1 MLRRALRPLAQR
13 GTWFRHAALLLIVLI
28 WLVPLVG
35 LGVSSFRDNQQ
46 VSTTGWWSAW
56 DTRTRADW
64 ARTASADSQ
73 RVLPEGGYRIEGRLF
88 PQGSPIDIRTYAL
101 RMSKP
106 AGFAVGQ
113 TVEVPDGFASESAD
127 GSPDGTLLVE
137 ADGRYVLKLQQPMR
151 EGPGLRVF
159 IHAAFGPTFTLDN
172 YRYALGTE
180 GVGEA
185 FWNTFRL
192 ALPATFL
199 PLVLAF
205 AAAYALAFMPRAP
218 VRWVF
223 PLLLASMVVPVE
235 MLLIPLLRLY
245 NQVGASWG
253 MEARSLLGACL
264 LHSALSLPIGTFLLT
279 NYLRR
284 LPSELIDA
292 AFMDCRSH
300 MQVIRHV
307 VLPLA
312 LPGIAAFAVFQF
324 LWVWNDYLV
333 SLVFL
338 GTQPDQVVLSVKLR
352 NMLGCTGYNWEFLPA
367 AAFVSMVVP
376 LGVFLLLQRALARGL
391 LLATAPREV

>member
-1 MLRRALRPLAQR
+1 MPRHALRSLTRP
-13 GTWFRHAALLLIVLI
+13 GTWFCHATLLLIVLL
-28 WLVPLVG
+28 WLVPLAG

-46 VSTTGWWSAW
+46 VSTTGWWTAW

-64 ARTASADSQ
+64 ARTAGAQSQSA
-73 RVLPEGGYRIEGRLF
+73 LPQGGYRIEGRLF
-88 PQGSPIDIRTYAL
+88 PPGHPVDIHRFAL
-101 RMSKP
+101 RMSEP
-106 AGFAVGQ
+106 EGFATGQ
-113 TVEVPDGFASESAD
+113 VVAVPDGFATDSED
-127 GSPDGTLLVE
+127 GTPDGTLRVE
-137 ADGRYVLKLQQPMR
+137 ADGRYVLTLVQPMR

-159 IHAAFGPTFTLDN
+159 VHAAFGPTFTLDN
-172 YRYALGTE
+172 YRYSLGTE

-192 ALPATFL
+192 ALPATLL
-199 PLVLAF
+199 PLVLGF

-223 PLLLASMVVPVE
+223 PLLLAAMVVPME

-245 NQVGASWG
+245 NELGTAWGA
-253 MEARSLLGACL
+253 EARSLLGVCL
-264 LHSALSLPIGTFLLT
+264 IHSALSLPLGIFLLT

-284 LPSELIDA
+284 LPGELIDA
-292 AFMDCRSH
+292 AFMDCASH
-300 MQVIRHV
+300 LQVIRHV

-312 LPGIAAFAVFQF
+312 LPGLAAFGVFQF

-391 LLATAPREV
+391 VLATAPREV